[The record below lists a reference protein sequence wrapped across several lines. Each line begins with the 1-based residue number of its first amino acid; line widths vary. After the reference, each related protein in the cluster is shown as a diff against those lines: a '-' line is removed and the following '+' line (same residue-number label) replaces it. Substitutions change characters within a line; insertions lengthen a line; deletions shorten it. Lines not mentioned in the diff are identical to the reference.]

1 MMLHRHMGTWCPAGM
16 VTSHDMIYPQPR
28 VPHSG
33 VQRNS
38 CSACKPTGVLL
49 FTSSCCS
56 QSTVWK
62 RKPTSVQ
69 RSLEQEVGLEEGRL
83 AAVALRSKCRKLE
96 SESLFAEVFEKYEDE
111 IRQLQVMLAG
121 SPKSP

>member
-1 MMLHRHMGTWCPAGM
+1 MMLHCHMGTWCTAGM
-16 VTSHDMIYPQPR
+16 VTSHDLSSTMCPSFMCTKEQLFCRQTYW
-28 VPHSG
+28 S
-33 VQRNS
+33 
-38 CSACKPTGVLL
+38 LL
-49 FTSSCCS
+49 CTCSCCS

-121 SPKSP
+121 SPESP

>member
-1 MMLHRHMGTWCPAGM
+1 M
-16 VTSHDMIYPQPR
+16 
-28 VPHSG
+28 
-33 VQRNS
+33 
-38 CSACKPTGVLL
+38 
-49 FTSSCCS
+49 
-56 QSTVWK
+56 
-62 RKPTSVQ
+62 Q